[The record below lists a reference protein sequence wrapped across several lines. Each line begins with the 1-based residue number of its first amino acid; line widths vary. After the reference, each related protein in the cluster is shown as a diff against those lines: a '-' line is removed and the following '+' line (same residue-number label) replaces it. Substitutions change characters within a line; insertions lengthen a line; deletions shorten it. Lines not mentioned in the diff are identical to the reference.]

1 MAAAGTKQTQ
11 QVVRQSF
18 LWCMAAIYLFAFTS
32 LYVQIPGLYGSNGIL
47 PASYILHDLSSCKD
61 KSASCSLWAS
71 LGECNRNVRWMMENC
86 MKSCNSCHVLDTSF
100 SSLFRITPTL
110 LWMTPY
116 LGLDT
121 PTGMEFLC
129 VISILLSIVLLVSQR
144 CRDCLGY
151 LMLWFLYYSMLPVG
165 QIFLSY
171 QWDALLWESGFLA
184 FLVAP
189 WNIVLLPWKYGK
201 FMFFK
206 CRRFRNTSRHHD
218 SVTLWLVK
226 WLLFRLMFASGVVKL
241 TYMDTTW
248 WDLSAL
254 NWHYESQCIPTPVA
268 WYFQKL
274 PAWFHRLSVVLTY
287 VIEIGIPFLAF
298 APVRILRVFV
308 YCSEVF
314 LQLLILLTGNYN
326 FFNLLTIV
334 LCVSLLDDKC
344 ILSRIQCFLCR
355 KCVRFSCLKAE
366 NQRTKNKTRTEYTEV
381 KQEDNM
387 DDFAEEKPD
396 LKSCKVA
403 DVEEGRNNRV
413 SNEKTTG
420 STDTSPETK
429 DKTGPEETSTA
440 SQLVEYVLDWMN
452 THHENS
458 RFTQVREFLH
468 SKMIGWFKMAAISIS
483 FLAVLIV
490 IIVCTVKWFG
500 IKVTKQEPIHCETA
514 FTPEQLVNAV
524 QVATQFAVWMGFLSL
539 LVEILGAIIRCLLEQ
554 CSRRV
559 KLWQLFQCVVFSVVA
574 LLMFAVSLYS
584 FTAVDRVV
592 QRSLPKTFVNLY
604 RETAYLELT
613 NAYGLFRSMTGV
625 GGRPE
630 LIILGSNSLDGPWEE
645 YNFLYKPGNIYQPP
659 PFVAPHQPRLDWQMW
674 FAALESYSENPW
686 FLSLL
691 HKLLLGQADVLHLMG
706 KSHFSDTP
714 PRFIRAQ
721 LYLYHYTQNASSLW
735 QVLFHS
741 RGGDKAWW
749 TREFTREYLPFVVSN
764 SSLSTLE
771 NMLQQQGIYRPNFK
785 PEVTWGFL
793 YPLIRDLREA
803 HRRVAPTTLI
813 NALLFTVVTCLVLK
827 VWWRRTGRKFCSFSL
842 TRVQDKRDKS
852 KLPSRA
858 ADKKEQEGLV
868 ESKNSDATGG
878 RCVHCAG
885 FMDRLRATLK
895 ETHKEIAIWCGLVYC
910 MLQENYQRLKALW
923 KSRMPSVKKKA

>member
-32 LYVQIPGLYGSNGIL
+32 LYVQIPV
-47 PASYILHDLSSCKD
+47 SSCTD

-71 LGECNRNVRWMMENC
+71 SGECDRNIRWMTENC

-100 SSLFRITPTL
+100 SSLFRNTPTL

-129 VISILLSIVLLVSQR
+129 VIGIALSIILLVSQR

-151 LMLWFLYYSMLPVG
+151 LTLWFLYYSMLPVG
-165 QIFLSY
+165 QIFLRY

-189 WNIVLLPWKYGK
+189 WNIVLLPWKCGK
-201 FMFFK
+201 YTLFR
-206 CRRFRNTSRHHD
+206 CRRFSRNTSRHHD
-218 SVTLWLVK
+218 SVNLWLVK

-344 ILSRIQCFLCR
+344 ILSRIQCFLCKR
-355 KCVRFSCLKAE
+355 CVRSSCLKAA
-366 NQRTKNKTRTEYTEV
+366 NQRTKTKTHPEYTEV
-381 KQEDNM
+381 KQEDSL
-387 DDFAEEKPD
+387 DDVAEEKPH
-396 LKSCKVA
+396 LKKSKVA
-403 DVEEGRNNRV
+403 DVEEARSSV
-413 SNEKTTG
+413 SKRA
-420 STDTSPETK
+420 SSMDATSQTK

-452 THHENS
+452 TRHENS
-458 RFTQVREFLH
+458 KFTRAREFLH
-468 SKMIGWFKMAAISIS
+468 SKMFGWIKMAAISIS

-500 IKVTKQEPIHCETA
+500 IKVTKQEPVHCETA
-514 FTPEQLVNAV
+514 FTAEQLVNAV
-524 QVATQFAVWMGFLSL
+524 QIATQFAMWIGFLSL
-539 LVEILGAIIRCLLEQ
+539 LVEILGVIIRCLLEQ
-554 CSRRV
+554 CGRRV
-559 KLWQLFQCVVFSVVA
+559 KLWQLFQCVVFSAVA

-604 RETAYLELT
+604 RDTAYLELT

-630 LIILGSNSLDGPWEE
+630 LIILGSNSLDGPWKE

-691 HKLLLGQADVLHLMG
+691 HKLLLGQPDVLHLMG
-706 KSHFSDTP
+706 KSHFGETP

-721 LYLYHYTQNASSLW
+721 LYLYHYTQNTSSLW
-735 QVLFHS
+735 QVLFHPS
-741 RGGDKAWW
+741 GEKTWW

-771 NMLQQQGIYRPNFK
+771 GMLQKQGIYRPNFK

-793 YPLIRDLREA
+793 YPFIRDLRKA

-827 VWWRRTGRKFCSFSL
+827 VWWRRTGRKFCSLSL
-842 TRVQDKRDKS
+842 TSVQDKRDKS
-852 KLPSRA
+852 KPPSRNA
-858 ADKKEQEGLV
+858 EQNEQEGLV
-868 ESKNSDATGG
+868 ESKNSKATCGK
-878 RCVHCAG
+878 CVHCVSY
-885 FMDRLRATLK
+885 MDKLRAMFK
-895 ETHKEIAIWCGLVYC
+895 EARKEIAIWCGLVYC
-910 MLQENYQRLKALW
+910 KLQENYQRFKALW